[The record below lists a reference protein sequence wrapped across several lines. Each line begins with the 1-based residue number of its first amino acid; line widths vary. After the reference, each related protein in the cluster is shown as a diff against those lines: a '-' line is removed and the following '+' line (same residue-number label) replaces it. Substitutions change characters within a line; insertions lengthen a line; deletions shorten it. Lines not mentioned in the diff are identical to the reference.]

1 MCAYRTQRY
10 YSSIIY
16 NNDINK
22 KQNKTY
28 KTTEFVSFFF
38 LKTPNNNSDSQN
50 PAQFERKRIR
60 KKLRRRSLTFFEFR
74 KKFLNFLN
82 SESS

>member
-1 MCAYRTQRY
+1 MLLIRLSKMCAYRTQWY

-22 KQNKTY
+22 KQNKT
-28 KTTEFVSFFF
+28 
-38 LKTPNNNSDSQN
+38 KTPNNYSDSQN

-60 KKLRRRSLTFFEFR
+60 KKLRRRSLM
-74 KKFLNFLN
+74 N

>member
-28 KTTEFVSFFF
+28 KTTEFVSFF
-38 LKTPNNNSDSQN
+38 LKTPNNYSDSQN

-60 KKLRRRSLTFFEFR
+60 KKLRRRSLTFFF
-74 KKFLNFLN
+74 N
-82 SESS
+82 SEKIF